1 MPLAQQSYRRLP
13 RLLTRLN
20 SAGVGPFDQ
29 RSIAERGDV
38 LSYTTAALSQMVISG
53 PVAASISLMLDQP
66 DADIV
71 LRLCD
76 VYPDG
81 RLMLMLEGHARVAAA
96 LGNYTHAV
104 ACTPG
109 KLYTV
114 DLDLGHISLA
124 VNSGHRL
131 ALLLTASNY
140 PKLLVNPNDGSAPL
154 SDHHDPRSVTIS
166 ISDESFIQVHLQ
178 QLDDTM
184 LLS

>member
-1 MPLAQQSYRRLP
+1 MSLAHQSCRRLP
-13 RLLTRLN
+13 RLLTRLH

-29 RSIAERGDV
+29 RSIAERDDV
-38 LSYTTAALSQMVISG
+38 LSFTTAALSQMVISG
-53 PVAASISLMLDQP
+53 AVTASISFILDQP
-66 DADIV
+66 DADNV

-96 LGNYTHAV
+96 PSNHTHTV
-104 ACTPG
+104 ACSPG
-109 KLYTV
+109 NLYTV
-114 DLDLGHISLA
+114 NLDLGHISLA

-131 ALLLTASNY
+131 SLLLTASNY

-166 ISDESFIQVHLQ
+166 ISDESFIKVHLQ
-178 QLDDTM
+178 QLDAIVPFY
-184 LLS
+184 